1 MDLDGSVYMQNT
13 PTSVLFMDNVWLA
26 IYPEGYIAFF
36 TAMFLHLFS
45 GAHSKILQ
53 GHPGYITTLNK
64 YLGPVEVSGKP
75 WRRCFRASE
84 HSYSAAAFHSAC
96 DNKGPT
102 VVVVRVGSHV
112 FGGYADTSWTCECCF
127 LHIT

>member
-1 MDLDGSVYMQNT
+1 MAFQAEYTYL
-13 PTSVLFMDNVWLA
+13 LFMDNVWLA
-26 IYPEGYIAFF
+26 TYLEGYITFSQSYV
-36 TAMFLHLFS
+36 LNLRLFS
-45 GAHSKILQ
+45 GAHSRILQ
-53 GHPGYITTLNK
+53 GHPSYIKTLSE
-64 YLGPVEVSGKP
+64 YLRPVEVSGKP

-84 HSYSAAAFHSAC
+84 HSYSASAFHSAC

-127 LHIT
+127 FLCHIHT

>member
-1 MDLDGSVYMQNT
+1 MDVDGFTGRIHLYL
-13 PTSVLFMDNVWLA
+13 PLMDNVRLPV
-26 IYPEGYIAFF
+26 YLEGYIIFSP
-36 TAMFLHLFS
+36 TNIFLHSFS
-45 GAHSKILQ
+45 GEHSKILQ
-53 GHPGYITTLNK
+53 GHPSVVKTLRE
-64 YLGPVEVSGKP
+64 YLEPVEVSGKP

-84 HSYSAAAFHSAC
+84 HSYSASAFHSAC